1 MEEKKRNDDEIE
13 GEKSKITDLTS
24 AKKRRENLYFL
35 NIFSG
40 FIQTVKDL
48 FEIDW
53 KNFHKNKDSLGN
65 DYNRSFVLDWILW

>member
-1 MEEKKRNDDEIE
+1 MMTRFE
-13 GEKSKITDLTS
+13 GEKSKIIDLTS
-24 AKKRRENLYFL
+24 AKKKEKIFFL
-35 NIFSG
+35 NIFSW
-40 FIQTVKDL
+40 FIKTVKDL